1 MQLKYSIIVPV
12 YNRPQEVA
20 ELLSS
25 IAAQS
30 YTKDLEV
37 VIVEDGSTKSA
48 QTVVH
53 DFKAQLNI
61 LYLVKENSGPGL
73 SRNHGMHHA
82 SGNYFI
88 VLDSDVILPEDYL
101 NSVDRALEKN
111 FTDVFGGADAAHP
124 SFTKLQKAINY
135 AMTSFLT
142 TGGLRGNKKLKNFQP
157 RSFNM
162 GLSKQ
167 AFEATGGFG
176 SQHFGEDI
184 DLAFRLQQGGFESQF
199 IPEAYVY
206 HKRRNTLGDFF
217 KQTFNF
223 GAARPILNRQ
233 HQGTAKI
240 TYWFPSIFIIGLL
253 FALAAFFIG
262 YRLFLLFYLG
272 YFVVLFLDS
281 LIKNGSLS
289 VAALSLI
296 TVLIQFTG
304 YGLGFLRSFLRLNIF
319 QYAKEKAFP
328 RMFR

>member
-12 YNRPQEVA
+12 YNRPQEIA

-25 IAAQS
+25 LTAQS
-30 YTKDLEV
+30 YPEDVEV
-37 VIVEDGSTKSA
+37 VIVEDGSVISA
-48 QTVVH
+48 QTAVQ
-53 DFKAQLNI
+53 DFKSQLNI

-73 SRNHGMHHA
+73 SRNHGMQRA

-88 VLDSDVILPEDYL
+88 VLDSDVLLPKDYL
-101 NSVDRALEKN
+101 NSVEKALQKN
-111 FTDVFGGADAAHP
+111 YTAVFGGADAAHS
-124 SFTKLQKAINY
+124 SFTKLQKAINF

-142 TGGLRGNKKLKNFQP
+142 TGGLRGNKKNKNFQP

-162 GLSKQ
+162 GLSKK

-184 DLAFRLQQGGFESQF
+184 DLAFRLQQEGFESQF

-206 HKRRNTLGDFF
+206 HKRRNTLRDFF

-240 TYWFPSIFIIGLL
+240 TYWFPSIFILGLM
-253 FALAAFFIG
+253 FALVSFFVG
-262 YRLFLLFYLG
+262 YKLFLLFYLG
-272 YFVVLFLDS
+272 YFAFLLLDS
-281 LIKNGSLS
+281 LVKNKHLS
-289 VAALSLI
+289 VALLSVV
-296 TVLIQFTG
+296 TSFIQFTG
-304 YGLGFLRSFLRLNIF
+304 YGLGFLRTFFRLNIL
-319 QYAKEKAFP
+319 QYSKEKAFP